1 MIIIIIVK
9 SFQLIYVSK
18 ACFRSFFF
26 SPQRREVVIGGNG
39 IVFTYTEPLLFEGV
53 KYTMRNIY
61 LMHVMAVQIHIK
73 VFELPLFSWDSL
85 EDIIRNSKITGARA
99 ETVDIFPVVHLYI
112 FIVAEET
119 VQLSNDF
126 QR

>member
-1 MIIIIIVK
+1 MVLVYILINKLRRLKIYLLKGEK
-9 SFQLIYVSK
+9 SLS
-18 ACFRSFFF
+18 A
-26 SPQRREVVIGGNG
+26 EMELH
-39 IVFTYTEPLLFEGV
+39 VFTYTELLLFGI

-73 VFELPLFSWDSL
+73 IFELPLFSWDSL
-85 EDIIRNSKITGARA
+85 EDLIRNSKITGARA

-119 VQLSNDF
+119 VQLTNDF
-126 QR
+126 STNKQLKC

>member
-1 MIIIIIVK
+1 MVVVYIFNQQITASENIP
-9 SFQLIYVSK
+9 
-18 ACFRSFFF
+18 
-26 SPQRREVVIGGNG
+26 PQRREVLIGGNG
-39 IVFTYTEPLLFEGV
+39 IVFTYTEPLLFEGI

-119 VQLSNDF
+119 VQLTNDF
-126 QR
+126 STNNQLKC

>member
-1 MIIIIIVK
+1 MRYLSIFLINKLRRLKIYLLKGEK
-9 SFQLIYVSK
+9 SLS
-18 ACFRSFFF
+18 A
-26 SPQRREVVIGGNG
+26 EMELH
-39 IVFTYTEPLLFEGV
+39 VFTYTELLLFGI

-73 VFELPLFSWDSL
+73 IFELPLFSWDSL
-85 EDIIRNSKITGARA
+85 EDLIRNSKITGARA

-119 VQLSNDF
+119 VQLTNDF
-126 QR
+126 STNKQLKC

>member
-1 MIIIIIVK
+1 MWVK
-9 SFQLIYVSK
+9 PVFVLFYSFNQQITASENIP
-18 ACFRSFFF
+18 
-26 SPQRREVVIGGNG
+26 PQRREVVIGGNG

-73 VFELPLFSWDSL
+73 IFELPLFSWDSL

-99 ETVDIFPVVHLYI
+99 ETVDVSPVVHSYI
-112 FIVAEET
+112 FIVAEDT
-119 VQLSNDF
+119 V
-126 QR
+126 